1 MESKNEEKNVKK
13 STNNIE
19 DIKEYDE
26 EKEYTADE
34 IMNRIMK
41 IKNIENKDYEFE
53 WNVPNGLRFL
63 SDNTIDIICKI
74 LEKGNCKIKEVERN
88 DKSKLIEFNSNVTTI
103 CFISKENAIEKLDKN
118 EVVGLN
124 EKFTY
129 SKYYYDNN
137 VCVGC
142 KYDRCPKFYAGYI
155 IYLKNKGLL
164 PQKLQDREEF
174 RKTQKS

>member
-63 SDNTIDIICKI
+63 
-74 LEKGNCKIKEVERN
+74 
-88 DKSKLIEFNSNVTTI
+88 
-103 CFISKENAIEKLDKN
+103 
-118 EVVGLN
+118 
-124 EKFTY
+124 
-129 SKYYYDNN
+129 
-137 VCVGC
+137 
-142 KYDRCPKFYAGYI
+142 
-155 IYLKNKGLL
+155 
-164 PQKLQDREEF
+164 
-174 RKTQKS
+174 